1 MTQIIVINHAENMTC
16 VKTDSTY
23 SSHLTQIRNLTTGKY
38 ATSGDWRYLIFNN
51 LALLDSPGEY
61 VCINN
66 GDGTSDFSYI
76 PPVGDENTDVV
87 VSQLKTLIDMSQ
99 VTDFQLDGKWNSLV
113 RLICFQKRICT
124 QIHIQPVA
132 LGLSW

>member
-1 MTQIIVINHAENMTC
+1 MNC
-16 VKTDSTY
+16 VKNVSTH
-23 SSHLTQIRNLTTGKY
+23 SSHLTQIGNFAKGKY

-51 LALLDSPGEY
+51 LALLDAPGEY

-99 VTDFQLDGKWNSLV
+99 VTDFQLDGKWNYSARFICCYIAPIPYTEKASL
-113 RLICFQKRICT
+113 K
-124 QIHIQPVA
+124 
-132 LGLSW
+132 